1 MASQVVP
8 TQVGGVELLV
18 EVTPVAG
25 SEPTSAKLD
34 RAHGAVV
41 GAFDRVQESIIAVAE
56 STVNTIKHLATNA
69 THPDEIEV
77 KFGLKFTAQGNVI
90 VAGAAG
96 DASLEVTMTYRR
108 DLAGVGDGGD

>member
-1 MASQVVP
+1 
-8 TQVGGVELLV
+8 
-18 EVTPVAG
+18 
-25 SEPTSAKLD
+25 
-34 RAHGAVV
+34 
-41 GAFDRVQESIIAVAE
+41 VQESIIAVAE